1 MTDPVNEGA
10 PTPTTLS
17 ISVKDLADAG
27 LEPQLRSWV
36 GSGPNEPVTAEQITL
51 AIGEDELTRTA
62 ESLGRE
68 PGDLAADIALAL
80 PQLIDTTSPDGSV
93 EPAPTQD
100 GAGGVR
106 TRELTLTPQMAA
118 GESESDVN
126 YRSPI
131 RITAK
136 GTTFQPGDYT
146 GTVTMMFDA
155 VPPV

>member
-1 MTDPVNEGA
+1 MTDPVNDGA

-27 LEPQLRSWV
+27 LEPQLQSWV

-51 AIGEDELTRTA
+51 AIGEDELARTA

-80 PQLIDTTSPDGSV
+80 PQLIDTASPKSSAKSLEV
-93 EPAPTQD
+93 KFNN
-100 GAGGVR
+100 
-106 TRELTLTPQMAA
+106 RELDQTPQMVV

-126 YRSPI
+126 YRAPLKIS
-131 RITAK
+131 AK
-136 GTTFQPGDYT
+136 PTNFQPGDYT
-146 GTVTMMFDA
+146 GVVAMTFDA